1 MPFGGD
7 SDVEL
12 LHGLLVLLLV
22 GSGARSKLI
31 HRLVHQKGNEVSA
44 MVSMAFA
51 DTIRGDVRTELL

>member
-31 HRLVHQKGNEVSA
+31 QRVIHQKEYEVSA

-51 DTIRGDVRTELL
+51 DTMRGGLEDRK